1 MTATQVNGLMQ
12 ADKPSSFPQTVPALA
27 DEKIKVVFIA
37 GCGRSGTTLLAQL
50 LGEFDNFV
58 NVGEAALYLFKPPKT
73 LPCGCGSAAVDCL
86 FWKDI
91 LQAIPKG
98 LSDQGAK
105 SLRVQNFPALF
116 REAKQHHIP
125 TELKPILAALGDT
138 YRTIVRESG
147 CKIIVDSSKHPST
160 GLLASMI
167 PGVELHVV
175 HVVRSP
181 HSVVASWTRKNGY
194 LAVHPPGKVVSW
206 WWTHN
211 LLAEALKFRAKSYQR
226 VRYEDFARNP
236 GPVLE
241 QITTDVVGQPLPM
254 DFLQGT
260 EATVHMQHVLAGNP
274 SKFNTGKIK
283 IRDANSSAAGSRKL
297 LTNLL
302 TFPLQYR
309 YRYLLP
315 PQDNS

>member
-1 MTATQVNGLMQ
+1 MTAIQANGLMQ
-12 ADKPSSFPQTVPALA
+12 AERPSSFPETVNEMT

-37 GCGRSGTTLLAQL
+37 GCGRSGTTLMAQL

-58 NVGEAALYLFKPPKT
+58 NVGEAALYLFNPPKI
-73 LPCGCGSAAVDCL
+73 LPCGCGSAAVDCV

-105 SLRVQNFPALF
+105 SLRIRNFPALF
-116 REAKQHHIP
+116 QQAKQHRVP
-125 TELKPILAALGDT
+125 SELTPILSALGDT
-138 YRTIVRESG
+138 YRSIMRESG
-147 CKIIVDSSKHPST
+147 RRIIVDSSKHPSA
-160 GLLASMI
+160 GLLVGMI

-194 LAVHPPGKVVSW
+194 LAVHPPGRVVSW

-211 LLAEALKFRAKSYQR
+211 LLSEALKFRAQSYQR

-236 GPVLE
+236 GAVLE
-241 QITTDVVGQPLPM
+241 QITGDVVGQPLPM
-254 DFLQGT
+254 DFLKGT
-260 EATVHMQHVLAGNP
+260 EATVHVQHVLAGNP
-274 SKFNTGKIK
+274 SKFNTGTVK
-283 IRDANSSAAGSRKL
+283 IREANSSAAGSRKL
-297 LTNLL
+297 ITNLL
-302 TFPLQYR
+302 TFPLQCR
-309 YRYLLP
+309 YQYLP
-315 PQDNS
+315 SP

>member
-1 MTATQVNGLMQ
+1 MTATQLNGLMQ
-12 ADKPSSFPQTVPALA
+12 AGKPSSFRETTNEMA

-91 LQAIPKG
+91 LRAIPAG
-98 LSDQGAK
+98 SADQGAK
-105 SLRVQNFPALF
+105 SLRVRNFPALF
-116 REAKQHHIP
+116 RQAKEHRVP
-125 TELKPILAALGDT
+125 AELAPILTAFGDT
-138 YRTIVRESG
+138 YRAIVRETG
-147 CKIIVDSSKHPST
+147 CRVIIDSSKHPST

-167 PGVELHVV
+167 PGVELHVI

-211 LLAEALKFRAKSYQR
+211 LLAEALKFRAQSYQP
-226 VRYEDFARNP
+226 VRCLSESPRM
-236 GPVLE
+236 L
-241 QITTDVVGQPLPM
+241 
-254 DFLQGT
+254 
-260 EATVHMQHVLAGNP
+260 
-274 SKFNTGKIK
+274 
-283 IRDANSSAAGSRKL
+283 
-297 LTNLL
+297 
-302 TFPLQYR
+302 
-309 YRYLLP
+309 
-315 PQDNS
+315 